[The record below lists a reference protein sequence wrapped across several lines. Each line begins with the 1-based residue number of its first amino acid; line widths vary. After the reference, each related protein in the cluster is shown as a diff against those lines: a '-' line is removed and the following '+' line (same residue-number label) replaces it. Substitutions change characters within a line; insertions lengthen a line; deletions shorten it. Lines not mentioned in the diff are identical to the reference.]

1 MVYNSSMIAICNM
14 EELGVKK
21 DFTNIYTQKFP
32 NAYLKEMKRLDY
44 RIPNKT
50 KPLYLS
56 IAKQLYKKLSK
67 KINIIDIGSSYGIN
81 SALMKYNL
89 TMSDLDDFFLEQEPS
104 IEQSKQF
111 FENLSPDD
119 TLDFYQIDISQ
130 PALKFSE
137 NTGLCKKGICV
148 NLESGNLPIQDLPQA
163 DMIIATGCIGYIG
176 YKAFSNLFEL
186 IKKTATESNLES
198 SEKGPVFAFSVLR
211 IFDMEKIQKVFDH
224 YGYSLVKS
232 DINPIR
238 QRRFYNSEE
247 KYKTISLLHG
257 KGIDTK
263 WLEDDGHF
271 YADFYIASQK
281 ILETNLISMSEKLK
295 RHTSAKYF

>member
-1 MVYNSSMIAICNM
+1 M
-14 EELGVKK
+14 EELAVKK

-44 RIPNKT
+44 RIPDKT

-81 SALMKYNL
+81 SALMKYDL
-89 TMSDLDDFFLEQEPS
+89 KMSELDDFFLEQEPS
-104 IEQSKQF
+104 IEQSKQI
-111 FENLSPDD
+111 FENLSYDG
-119 TLDFYQIDISQ
+119 TLDFYQIDVSE

-148 NLESGNLPIQDLPQA
+148 NLESGNLPIKEIPRS

-186 IKKTATESNLES
+186 IKKQQSESNLEF

-211 IFDMEKIQKVFDH
+211 IFDMKKIEKTFDH

-232 DINPIR
+232 DLKPIR
-238 QRRFYNSEE
+238 QRRFSDLEE
-247 KYKTISLLHG
+247 KHKTISLLHS

-263 WLEDDGHF
+263 RLEDDGHF
-271 YADFYIASQK
+271 YADFFIASPK
-281 ILETNLISMSEKLK
+281 RLETSLILMSEKLK
-295 RHTSAKYF
+295 RHAEN

>member
-1 MVYNSSMIAICNM
+1 
-14 EELGVKK
+14 
-21 DFTNIYTQKFP
+21 
-32 NAYLKEMKRLDY
+32 
-44 RIPNKT
+44 
-50 KPLYLS
+50 
-56 IAKQLYKKLSK
+56 
-67 KINIIDIGSSYGIN
+67 
-81 SALMKYNL
+81 MKYNL

-224 YGYSLVKS
+224 YGYSL
-232 DINPIR
+232 
-238 QRRFYNSEE
+238 SEE